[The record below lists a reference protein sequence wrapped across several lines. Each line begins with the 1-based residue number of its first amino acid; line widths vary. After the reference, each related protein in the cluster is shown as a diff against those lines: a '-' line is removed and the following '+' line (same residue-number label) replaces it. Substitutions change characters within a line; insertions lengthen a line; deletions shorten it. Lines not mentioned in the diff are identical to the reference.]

1 MLIRDGQIVEQ
12 DARYRSL
19 ISISRNRGVD
29 EVVIS
34 RLSARHDGLY
44 EIRDR
49 EGNLVSSTAL
59 HVIEKTARWRAVLK
73 SITVP
78 SGLFVTLAGF
88 ILFMKRFPSCGVAQ
102 ILNGLRAHHPQATNP
117 PRINVQ
123 DFSPPSPQHSGVN
136 NQPELPMT
144 PTKWSS
150 SPVRSGY
157 TPVLDR
163 EPRLSPGLLRTGG
176 QVADRQK
183 DTNNMLSAEVLRAC
197 VPDPDSRKRRTSIS
211 VPGASDCLRPSG
223 DCAQFHIKKEGDKER
238 WSKATDF
245 FSTLPL
251 DTDTSGTCSVYTSDK
266 LNFS

>member
-1 MLIRDGQIVEQ
+1 MLMRDGQIVEQ

-19 ISISRNRGVD
+19 ISVNRNGGVD

-59 HVIEKTARWRAVLK
+59 HVIEKMARWRAVLK

-88 ILFMKRFPSCGVAQ
+88 ILFMKRFPNCGVAQ
-102 ILNGLRAHHPQATNP
+102 ILSGLRAHHPQATNP

-163 EPRLSPGLLRTGG
+163 EPRLSPGLLRT
-176 QVADRQK
+176 DRKK
-183 DTNNMLSAEVLRAC
+183 DETSTSNMLSAE
-197 VPDPDSRKRRTSIS
+197 DPNSRQRRTSIS

-223 DCAQFHIKKEGDKER
+223 ECAQFHIKKEGAKER
-238 WSKATDF
+238 FF

-266 LNFS
+266 LNFF